1 MIVET
6 ADLECPIG
14 TIRLA
19 ARERRLCALGFAD
32 RWPRLERALRRRF
45 PGVEL
50 RPGGAL
56 DDFLGPL
63 GAYFGGDFAALD
75 ALGVDPGGTPFQ
87 QRVWSALRA
96 IPCGRTVSYAQLARS
111 IGAPSA
117 LRAAGLANASNPV
130 SIVVPCHRVI
140 GSDGRLTGY
149 GGGIERKRWLL
160 AHERAIRAG

>member
-56 DDFLGPL
+56 DD
-63 GAYFGGDFAALD
+63 
-75 ALGVDPGGTPFQ
+75 
-87 QRVWSALRA
+87 
-96 IPCGRTVSYAQLARS
+96 
-111 IGAPSA
+111 
-117 LRAAGLANASNPV
+117 
-130 SIVVPCHRVI
+130 
-140 GSDGRLTGY
+140 
-149 GGGIERKRWLL
+149 
-160 AHERAIRAG
+160 